1 MYELDGA
8 SVRVEILEAALDI
21 AGTRGEPAVTLEE
34 VANSLQRPLSDIEEE
49 FPSSSEVLEA
59 MPNFLDW
66 RLTSYMKKVVDHLPE
81 GAGAAE
87 ILKALA
93 EGYFFYC
100 QEQPELYGY
109 LFERY

>member
-49 FPSSSEVLEA
+49 FPLQLRGS
-59 MPNFLDW
+59 
-66 RLTSYMKKVVDHLPE
+66 
-81 GAGAAE
+81 
-87 ILKALA
+87 
-93 EGYFFYC
+93 
-100 QEQPELYGY
+100 
-109 LFERY
+109 

>member
-59 MPNFLDW
+59 MPNF
-66 RLTSYMKKVVDHLPE
+66 P
-81 GAGAAE
+81 G
-87 ILKALA
+87 LA
-93 EGYFFYC
+93 FNQLHEKSGGPPSRRRGC
-100 QEQPELYGY
+100 RRD
-109 LFERY
+109 FESPS